1 MPRDAPVKNAI
12 FESVVVVVA
21 GPLHEAAD
29 DAMVHNSD
37 FFELDFGFGLTLEI
51 SQSTT
56 HNLNFSQPWLQ
67 TLAVAGFRLVHCDC

>member
-29 DAMVHNSD
+29 DAMVQRCSCD

-51 SQSTT
+51 SQSTV
-56 HNLNFSQPWLQ
+56 HNN
-67 TLAVAGFRLVHCDC
+67 TT